1 MSSTWSPTL
10 RQRAMHAALNLFA
23 RVAYQVA
30 PGGAPRKAGAESVSS
45 IVVLELWNIGDVI
58 LAMPFLAQLR
68 GLFPRAKITLVSR
81 PFASELLA
89 GTGLV
94 DDFVATDFAWVPA
107 AHLRLPGKAI
117 DLWRL
122 SRKLR
127 RYNFDL
133 GFSARRHVAEHFVL
147 AVSGARKR
155 VGFALG
161 KRDSALTDAI
171 AISDSRQQ
179 RVDDWMRLL
188 EPFGGAVTVQLPR
201 LFLNESERHW
211 ANGYLTS
218 RGVAKED
225 LLVGLHPGAG
235 LVEKRWPLERFR
247 EVAAATAARPGVR
260 VLAFADPSGYGAE
273 LFAVP
278 GIVQA
283 QVGLR
288 EMMALIERCG
298 VLICNDSGP
307 MHIAG
312 ALGVP
317 TVAMFGA
324 GIEQWFAP
332 LGEGHEILRP
342 DQDEPE
348 SDVPVQGQRVREPRQ
363 IKSSQVLEAVG
374 RAVQRLRARG
384 TLSRV

>member
-1 MSSTWSPTL
+1 MSSVWSPTL
-10 RQRAMHAALNLFA
+10 RQRSMHAALNLFA
-23 RVAYQVA
+23 RVAYGVA
-30 PGGAPRKAGAESVSS
+30 PPRVQEARNESVRS

-94 DDFVATDFAWVPA
+94 DEFVATDFAWVPA
-107 AHLRLPGKAI
+107 AHLGLPGKAI

-127 RYNFDL
+127 RGNFDL
-133 GFSARRHVAEHFVL
+133 AFSARVHVGEHFVL
-147 AVSGARKR
+147 AVTGAKRR

-161 KRDSALTDAI
+161 KRDAALTDPVATGGG
-171 AISDSRQQ
+171 RQQ

-188 EPFGGAVTVQLPR
+188 EPFGGAITVQAPR
-201 LFLNESERHW
+201 LYVNESERQW

-225 LLVGLHPGAG
+225 LIVGIHPGAG
-235 LVEKRWPLERFR
+235 LVEKRWPLDRFR
-247 EVAAATAARPGVR
+247 EVAEATAARPGVR
-260 VLAFADPSGYGAE
+260 VLVFAEPSGYGAE
-273 LFAVP
+273 LFTVP
-278 GIVQA
+278 GIVKA

-288 EMMALIERCG
+288 ELIALIERCSL
-298 VLICNDSGP
+298 LICNDSGP

-324 GIEQWFAP
+324 EIEQWFAP
-332 LGEGHEILRP
+332 LGEGHEMLRP
-342 DQDEPE
+342 DRDEPE
-348 SDVPVQGQRVREPRQ
+348 SDAPVQGQRVRAPRQ
-363 IKSSQVLEAVG
+363 IRSSQVLEATARALILLSHG
-374 RAVQRLRARG
+374 RR
-384 TLSRV
+384 

>member
-1 MSSTWSPTL
+1 MSSKWSPTL
-10 RQRAMHAALNLFA
+10 RQRSVHAALNLFA
-23 RVAYQVA
+23 RAAYGVA
-30 PGGAPRKAGAESVSS
+30 PLVASQKARNESIGS

-68 GLFPRAKITLVSR
+68 GLFPHAKITLVSR
-81 PFASELLA
+81 PFALDLLA

-94 DDFVATDFAWVPA
+94 DEFVATDFAWVPA
-107 AHLRLPGKAI
+107 AHLGLPGKAI

-127 RYNFDL
+127 RRNFDL
-133 GFSARRHVAEHFVL
+133 GFSARLHVGEHFVL
-147 AVSGARKR
+147 ALSGVKRR

-161 KRDSALTDAI
+161 KRDAALTDVVAI
-171 AISDSRQQ
+171 GDGRHQ
-179 RVDDWMRLL
+179 RVEDWMRLL
-188 EPFGGAVTVQLPR
+188 GPFGGAVTVQVPR
-201 LFLNESERHW
+201 LYLNESERQW
-211 ANGYLTS
+211 AGGYLAS

-225 LLVGLHPGAG
+225 LLVGIHPGAG
-235 LVEKRWPLERFR
+235 LVEKRWPLDRFR

-260 VLAFADPSGYGAE
+260 VVAFAEPSGYGAE
-273 LFAVP
+273 LFTVP
-278 GIVQA
+278 RVVQA

-288 EMMALIERCG
+288 EMMALIERCSL
-298 VLICNDSGP
+298 LICNDSGP

-348 SDVPVQGQRVREPRQ
+348 SDPPVRGQRVREPRQ
-363 IKSSQVLEAVG
+363 IRSSEVLEATA
-374 RAVQRLRARG
+374 RALIL
-384 TLSRV
+384 LSRGR

>member
-1 MSSTWSPTL
+1 MSSVWSPTL
-10 RQRAMHAALNLFA
+10 RQRSMHAALNLFA
-23 RVAYQVA
+23 RVAYGVA
-30 PGGAPRKAGAESVSS
+30 PPRVQEARNESVRS

-94 DDFVATDFAWVPA
+94 DEFVATDFAWVPA
-107 AHLRLPGKAI
+107 AHLGLPGKAI

-127 RYNFDL
+127 RGNFDL
-133 GFSARRHVAEHFVL
+133 AFSARVHVGEHFVL
-147 AVSGARKR
+147 AVTGAKRR

-161 KRDSALTDAI
+161 KRDAALTDPVATGGG
-171 AISDSRQQ
+171 RQQ

-188 EPFGGAVTVQLPR
+188 EPFGGAITVQVPR
-201 LFLNESERHW
+201 LYVNDSERQW

-225 LLVGLHPGAG
+225 IVVGIHPGAG
-235 LVEKRWPLERFR
+235 LVEKRWPLDRFR
-247 EVAAATAARPGVR
+247 EVAEATAARPGVR
-260 VLAFADPSGYGAE
+260 VLVFAEPSGYGAE
-273 LFAVP
+273 LFTVP
-278 GIVQA
+278 GIVKA

-288 EMMALIERCG
+288 ELIALIERCSL
-298 VLICNDSGP
+298 LICNDSGP

-324 GIEQWFAP
+324 EIEQWFAP
-332 LGEGHEILRP
+332 LGEGHEMLRP
-342 DQDEPE
+342 DRDEPE
-348 SDVPVQGQRVREPRQ
+348 SDAPVRGQRVRAPRQ
-363 IKSSQVLEAVG
+363 IRSSQVLEATARALILLSHG
-374 RAVQRLRARG
+374 RQ
-384 TLSRV
+384 